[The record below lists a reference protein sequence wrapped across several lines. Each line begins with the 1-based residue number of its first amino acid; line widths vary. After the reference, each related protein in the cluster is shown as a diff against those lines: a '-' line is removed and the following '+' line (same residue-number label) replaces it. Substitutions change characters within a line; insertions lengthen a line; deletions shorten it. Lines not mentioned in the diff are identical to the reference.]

1 MKQDD
6 MRRKWELAVKK
17 TKEKQ
22 GVDPNSWK
30 PRTTGPL
37 TKEML
42 ARFTA
47 QMIKSGSGNP

>member
-42 ARFTA
+42 ARFPA